1 MDLFAITKR
10 LRAHSWLGYAFGV
23 ISVLASYEIR
33 VALGDLALHFPF
45 VIFLPCVVLTTFLGG
60 LKPGIATAILAGLVA
75 DYSLISPVSTF
86 ALTWPDGWIA
96 MGFYTLTVSIDI
108 ALING
113 MFVAFERATEAERS
127 LIQLNEGLE
136 DRIRDRTS
144 ALERQIA
151 EREEAEAQVRQLQKI
166 ESIGQLTGGIAHDF
180 NNMLAV
186 VIGSLQMA
194 RRRKGDPVRVAKCID
209 SAEEGAKRAAQ
220 LTARL
225 LAFSRQQPLDPEP
238 LDANKLVSSMSEL
251 LRRTLG
257 EQVRIETVL
266 SGGLW
271 RTFADPVQVE
281 SALINLAVNARD
293 AMPEGGRL
301 TIETAN
307 VDLDDRYARSNLD
320 VEAGQYVMLS
330 VTDTGTGMPEQVIS
344 RAFDP
349 FYTTKGLGKGTG
361 LGLSQ
366 VYGFVKQSGGHVA
379 LYSEIGHGTT
389 VKVYLPR
396 YNGTIM
402 DAEAVA
408 ASDEVPTAV
417 GDEIVL
423 VVEDQSEVRHVS
435 VDALRELGYTVV
447 HASDGHQALAVLRV
461 QPRIDVLFTDIV
473 MPEMTGRELADR
485 ALVLRPELQVIY
497 TTGYVRNSIIHNGI
511 LDPGIAFLA
520 KPFSIAQLAQKM
532 REAMDRR
539 TKAGQDLS
547 ARNQI
552 AREP

>member
-1 MDLFAITKR
+1 MHLFAIAER
-10 LRAHSWLGYAFGV
+10 LRAHRWFGYAIGV
-23 ISVLASYEIR
+23 ISVLASYGIR

-45 VIFLPCVVLTTFLGG
+45 VIFLPSVVLTTFLGG
-60 LKPGIATAILAGLVA
+60 LKPGIASAILAGVVA
-75 DYSLISPVSTF
+75 DYSLINPVGTI

-96 MGFYTLTVSIDI
+96 MAFYTLTVSIDI
-108 ALING
+108 ALISA
-113 MFVAFERATEAERS
+113 MFAAFERARAAERS

-136 DRIRDRTS
+136 DRIRDRTH
-144 ALERQIA
+144 ALQRQIA
-151 EREEAEAQVRQLQKI
+151 EREEAEAQVRQLQKM

-194 RRRKGDPVRVAKCID
+194 RRRHDDPARVAKCVD
-209 SAEEGAKRAAQ
+209 SAEEAAKRAAQ

-225 LAFSRQQPLDPEP
+225 LAFSRQQPLAPEP
-238 LDANKLVSSMSEL
+238 LDANKLVSGMSEM
-251 LRRTLG
+251 LRRSLG

-293 AMPEGGRL
+293 AMPGGGRL

-307 VDLDDRYARSNLD
+307 VDLDDRYAKTHLD
-320 VEAGQYVMLS
+320 VEPGQYVMLS
-330 VTDTGTGMPEQVIS
+330 VTDTGTGMQEQVVR

-379 LYSEIGHGTT
+379 LYSEIDHGTT
-389 VKVYLPR
+389 VKIYLPR
-396 YNGTIM
+396 YDGAIMAGTTT
-402 DAEAVA
+402 A
-408 ASDEVPTAV
+408 ASDETPNAA

-423 VVEDQSEVRHVS
+423 VVEDESAVRHVS
-435 VDALRELGYTVV
+435 VDALRDLGYAVV
-447 HASDGHQALAVLRV
+447 QASDGKQALEVLRI
-461 QPRIDVLFTDIV
+461 QPRVDILFTDIV
-473 MPEMTGRELADR
+473 MPEMTGRELAEK
-485 ALVLRPELQVIY
+485 ALILRPNLQVIY
-497 TTGYVRNSIIHNGI
+497 TTGYTRNSIIHNGI

-520 KPFSIAQLAQKM
+520 KPFTIAQLAQKM
-532 REAMDRR
+532 KEATDRR
-539 TKAGQDLS
+539 AKAHQTL
-547 ARNQI
+547 
-552 AREP
+552 P

>member
-1 MDLFAITKR
+1 MHLFAIAER
-10 LRAHSWLGYAFGV
+10 LRAHRWFGYAFGV
-23 ISVLASYEIR
+23 ISVLASYGIR

-45 VIFLPCVVLTTFLGG
+45 VIFLPSVVLTTFLGG
-60 LKPGIATAILAGLVA
+60 LKPGIASAILAGVVA
-75 DYSLISPVSTF
+75 DYSLINPVGTI

-96 MGFYTLTVSIDI
+96 MAFYTLTVSIDI
-108 ALING
+108 ALISA
-113 MFVAFERATEAERS
+113 MFAAFERARAAERS

-136 DRIRDRTS
+136 DRIRDRTH
-144 ALERQIA
+144 ALQRQIA
-151 EREEAEAQVRQLQKI
+151 EREEAEAQVRQLQKM

-194 RRRKGDPVRVAKCID
+194 RRRHDDPARVAKCID

-225 LAFSRQQPLDPEP
+225 LAFSRQQPLAPEP
-238 LDANKLVSSMSEL
+238 LDANKLVSGMSEM
-251 LRRTLG
+251 LRRSLG

-293 AMPEGGRL
+293 AMPGGGRL

-307 VDLDDRYARSNLD
+307 VDLDDRYAKTHLD
-320 VEAGQYVMLS
+320 VEPGQYVMLS
-330 VTDTGTGMPEQVIS
+330 VTDTGTGMQEQVVR

-379 LYSEIGHGTT
+379 LYSEIDHGTT
-389 VKVYLPR
+389 VKIYLPR
-396 YNGTIM
+396 YDGAIMAGTTT
-402 DAEAVA
+402 A
-408 ASDEVPTAV
+408 ASDETPNAA

-423 VVEDQSEVRHVS
+423 VVEDESAVRHVS
-435 VDALRELGYTVV
+435 VDALRDLGYAVV
-447 HASDGHQALAVLRV
+447 QASDGKQALEVLRI
-461 QPRIDVLFTDIV
+461 QPRVDILFTDIV
-473 MPEMTGRELADR
+473 MPEMTGRELAEK
-485 ALVLRPELQVIY
+485 ALILRPNLQVIY
-497 TTGYVRNSIIHNGI
+497 TTGYTRNSIIHNGI

-520 KPFSIAQLAQKM
+520 KPFTIAQLAQKM
-532 REAMDRR
+532 KEATDRR
-539 TKAGQDLS
+539 AKAHQTL
-547 ARNQI
+547 
-552 AREP
+552 P